1 MADKTLK
8 TRIVSKHASYTA
20 WADSTLVLLAGEIAL
35 ASIETTKPDG
45 QGGQITVPTYLM
57 KVGDGVKTFKELNWL
72 AAPASDVYAWA
83 KKASLELADIPPM
96 DAAHIPDGMSL
107 DKISGLSTRLSGIDT
122 KIADL
127 ERAVGTGG
135 SVADAIKNAINALDV
150 DASNDNDAE
159 NGGVVIASI
168 SETDGKISVTRRA
181 LTANDIPELAV
192 EKIKGLKADLD
203 NLKAKDTALDGAI
216 NKEVT
221 DRTNADKAINDA
233 INELKTAIGSMSN
246 IMNFRGAVES
256 TTAITDPVEGD
267 VIAVTAGAD
276 AGKEFV
282 YSAGK
287 WVEFGSVTAQDTAIK
302 ALQDRVAALEPK
314 MTNVESQLGTI
325 QGTGEGSISKAAA
338 DTLASAKSYADTK
351 KTEVVGAE
359 GDDASA
365 ATVVGAKKYADKKV
379 SDLANGAVKTN
390 TDDIAGLK
398 SILDTVKGRYV
409 AVENDKLVTAT
420 GDTIIFDC
428 GGIE

>member
-20 WADSTLVLLAGEIAL
+20 WADSTLVLLEGEIAL

-57 KVGDGVKTFKELNWL
+57 KVGDGAKTFKELNWL

-83 KKASLELADIPPM
+83 KKASLELTDIPTM
-96 DAAHIPDGMSL
+96 DADHIPTLGI
-107 DKISGLSTRLSGIDT
+107 DKIDGLGSRLD
-122 KIADL
+122 AL
-127 ERAVGTGG
+127 ESAVGTGG

-150 DASNDNDAE
+150 DASNDSDAE

-181 LTANDIPELAV
+181 LTADDIPELAID
-192 EKIKGLKADLD
+192 KITNLKTELDGLKT
-203 NLKAKDTALDGAI
+203 KDTALDGAI
-216 NKEVT
+216 TKEVS
-221 DRTNADKAINDA
+221 DRKEADTAINAA
-233 INELKTAIGSMSN
+233 IEKLKTDIGNMSN

-256 TTAITDPVEGD
+256 KAAITDPVEGD
-267 VIAVTAGAD
+267 VIAVTAGDD

-282 YSAGK
+282 YSNGK
-287 WVEFGSVTAQDTAIK
+287 WEEFGSVTAQDTAIK

-314 MTNVESQLGTI
+314 MTTVEGKLETI

-338 DTLASAKSYADTK
+338 DALASAKSYADIK

-359 GDDASA
+359 GDASSK
-365 ATVVGAKKYADKKV
+365 ATIAGAKKYADEKV
-379 SDLANGAVKTN
+379 AALADGAVKTN
-390 TDDIAGLK
+390 TDGIAGLK
-398 SILDTVKGRYV
+398 SRLDTVESRYV

>member
-1 MADKTLK
+1 MADKILK
-8 TRIVSKHASYTA
+8 TRIINKHASLSD
-20 WADSTLVLLAGEIAL
+20 WQNSTLVLKEGEIAL
-35 ASIETTKPDG
+35 AKVTTAVKDDKG
-45 QGGQITVPTYLM
+45 NIIYVPRYLM
-57 KVGDGVKTFKELNWL
+57 KVGEGGNKTFKDLQWL
-72 AAPASDVYAWA
+72 VAPASDVYAWA
-83 KKASLELADIPPM
+83 KKANLELADIPTM
-96 DAAHIPDGMSL
+96 DAAHIPTLGT
-107 DKISGLSTRLSGIDT
+107 DKIHGLDTKLSNIDT

-135 SVADAIKNAINALDV
+135 SVANAIKNAINALDV
-150 DASNDNDAE
+150 DASSDNDAE

-203 NLKAKDTALDGAI
+203 GLKTKDTALDGAI
-216 NKEVT
+216 AQEVSE
-221 DRTNADKAINDA
+221 REAADTAINAA
-233 INELKTAIGSMSN
+233 IEKLKKDIGSMSN
-246 IMNFRGAVES
+246 IMNFRGAVAS
-256 TTAITDPVEGD
+256 KDAITDAVEGD

-282 YSAGK
+282 YSAGA

-302 ALQDRVAALEPK
+302 ALQDRAANLETK
-314 MTNVESQLGTI
+314 MTAAEGKLETI
-325 QGTGEGSISKAAA
+325 QGTGEGSISKAAV

-351 KTEVVGAE
+351 KNEVVGAE
-359 GDDASA
+359 GDDATA

-379 SDLANGAVKTN
+379 ADLANGAVKTN
-390 TDDIAGLK
+390 TADIAGLTTRLGAVEGK
-398 SILDTVKGRYV
+398 YV
-409 AVENDKLVTAT
+409 AVENDKLVTAA